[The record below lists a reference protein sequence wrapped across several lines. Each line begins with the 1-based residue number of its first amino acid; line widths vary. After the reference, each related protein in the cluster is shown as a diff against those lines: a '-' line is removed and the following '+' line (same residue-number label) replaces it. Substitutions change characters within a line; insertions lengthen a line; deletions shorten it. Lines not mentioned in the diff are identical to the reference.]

1 MFVQAL
7 QGTAEEKPHQNKKAG
22 KRIEKSWEMREHRG
36 EMMEKKGFLF
46 FSFVIILHAF
56 YCRPPHPFKIFKGNK
71 QGNVA

>member
-46 FSFVIILHAF
+46 LVLL
-56 YCRPPHPFKIFKGNK
+56 
-71 QGNVA
+71 